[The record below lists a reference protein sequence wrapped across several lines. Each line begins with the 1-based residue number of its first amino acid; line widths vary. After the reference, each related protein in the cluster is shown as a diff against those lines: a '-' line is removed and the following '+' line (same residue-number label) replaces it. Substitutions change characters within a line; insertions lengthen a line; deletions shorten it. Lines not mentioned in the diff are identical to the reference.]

1 MVGTYILRASTRLC
15 TMYIPLIFVLLSR
28 TIYKMIKK
36 SLGKIKSVKPV
47 PFQKAL
53 NNRANYSNLA
63 DV

>member
-1 MVGTYILRASTRLC
+1 MVGTYILRAPTRLC

-36 SLGKIKSVKPV
+36 SGKIKSVKPV

-53 NNRANYSNLA
+53 NNRANSNLA
-63 DV
+63 YV